1 MMYIEKT
8 IYRLYT
14 LIQSTTDVLTMLN
27 IILVIV
33 SQSNW
38 QNIEMRN
45 NSKVCGYKKRAVL
58 L

>member
-1 MMYIEKT
+1 MYIEQT

-45 NSKVCGYKKRAVL
+45 NSNNSMWI
-58 L
+58 